1 MDADSLA
8 QHIERDMEATSFP
21 LSVTADRLEDGN
33 ETTGNQFQQ
42 PDWQVGEYIDCFG
55 SALFFFSFLFLPE
68 DLDPVDPGS
77 MEEKFDKSNERQH

>member
-55 SALFFFSFLFLPE
+55 SALFLPE